1 MIDFFS
7 MIFKY
12 FNAWLLMG
20 FALVTAIA
28 TEKFYLLSISIML
41 RKRRLEDGA
50 PAVRGVRAIFRL
62 EIGLPESASVNIA
75 LYAPALA
82 VASLMTVCASLPYC
96 TFIPII
102 DNGSDIIQLVQF
114 MLLSEIFALISL
126 YALGSGTGNE
136 IARSEMRG
144 MLRLLVPLMACCASL
159 ASFFT
164 KNGLDSDPFS
174 LNSFSM
180 TGHFASMSQW
190 GICGV
195 ILFVFVILSQIPH
208 RSISAGS
215 ALFMHGESP
224 EYAGA
229 PRGMLQI
236 WSVFRAFIVISLV
249 TYILFPSD
257 MIATISEGLGISWR
271 GQALNFIIF
280 WLAVAAAR
288 LILVPACW
296 ITVQCAENRL
306 PKPIRGS
313 LIPILTV
320 AAMLLLW
327 YEGILLSQEAASF

>member
-50 PAVRGVRAIFRL
+50 PAVRGLRAIFRL

-159 ASFFT
+159 ASFFRRT
-164 KNGLDSDPFS
+164 ASTATFQPEPPDRHP
-174 LNSFSM
+174 
-180 TGHFASMSQW
+180 ASMSQW
-190 GICGV
+190 GICGA
-195 ILFVFVILSQIPH
+195 FVSCLARSSQ
-208 RSISAGS
+208 
-215 ALFMHGESP
+215 E
-224 EYAGA
+224 
-229 PRGMLQI
+229 PRG
-236 WSVFRAFIVISLV
+236 A
-249 TYILFPSD
+249 
-257 MIATISEGLGISWR
+257 
-271 GQALNFIIF
+271 
-280 WLAVAAAR
+280 
-288 LILVPACW
+288 
-296 ITVQCAENRL
+296 
-306 PKPIRGS
+306 
-313 LIPILTV
+313 
-320 AAMLLLW
+320 
-327 YEGILLSQEAASF
+327 